1 MTDSSHTVGISS
13 IVDRLP
19 SFGVYLKMLSKNIIR
34 RFSSMRANYSSL
46 DASKLV
52 TNQVAQRKQ
61 LPSNDQLVFGRTFT
75 DHMLMIE
82 WTENDGWLD
91 PRIVPYGPLDLDP
104 AAVVLHYAF
113 ECFEGM
119 KAFKDESGNVRMFR
133 PEMNMQRLNSSAER
147 ICLPTFD
154 NTQMVELLKKFVT
167 LEKDLIP
174 NQKGFSLYLRPT
186 LIGTQA
192 GLGVGTPNRALLYV
206 IASPVGPYYPTGFK
220 AVRLEA
226 TDYAVRAWPGGVGNK
241 KLGANYAPCILPQK
255 QAAAKGYQQNLWLF
269 GPEHNVTE
277 VGTMNAFF
285 VFKHGN
291 GAKEL
296 VTAPLDGTILE
307 GITRDSILELAR
319 QRLDPNEWIVS
330 ERYCTIHEIKDAADS
345 GNLVEAFG
353 AGTAAVV
360 SPIKAIGW
368 RGEDINVPLQEGK
381 EAGELTETIAKW
393 VQDIQYGVDD
403 HPWCQPV

>member
-1 MTDSSHTVGISS
+1 
-13 IVDRLP
+13 
-19 SFGVYLKMLSKNIIR
+19 
-34 RFSSMRANYSSL
+34 MRANLAAVADL

-52 TNQVAQRKQ
+52 TDLVKSRKQ
-61 LPSNDQLVFGRTFT
+61 LPPNDQLVFGRTFT
-75 DHMLMIE
+75 DHMLSIE
-82 WTENDGWLD
+82 WTEANGWAA
-91 PRIVPYGPLDLDP
+91 PQIVPYGPLNLDP

-119 KAFKDESGNVRMFR
+119 KAFKDSDGNVRLFR

-147 ICLPTFD
+147 ICLPTF
-154 NTQMVELLKKFVT
+154 NNKEMVDLVKKFVSV
-167 LEKDLIP
+167 EKDLIP
-174 NQKGFSLYLRPT
+174 DQKGYALYLRPT

-192 GLGVGTPNRALLYV
+192 GLGVGTPNKALLYV

-255 QAAAKGYQQNLWLF
+255 QAAARGYQQNLWLF
-269 GPEHNVTE
+269 GPESNVTE

-285 VFKHGN
+285 VFRHAN
-291 GAKEL
+291 GSKEL

-319 QRLDPNEWIVS
+319 ERLDPNEWTVS
-330 ERYCTIHEIKDAADS
+330 ERYCTMHEIKEMADS

-368 RGEDINVPLQEGK
+368 RGEDIAVPLQPGK
-381 EAGELTETIAKW
+381 EAGQLTEQIAQW
-393 VQDIQYGVDD
+393 VQDIQYGVEN
-403 HPWCQPV
+403 HPWCQPI